1 MLGVIGLWMAVSGR
15 RHLSWVFKHAYVL
28 SRFSCVQLFVTLWT
42 ITRQAPLSMGFCRQR
57 YWSGLTC
64 PSPGDLPHPGI
75 EPMSLMSP
83 ALAGRFYTTSATW
96 EALISNKRRN
106 IPRRSASGNEV
117 LLQAQAIKY
126 WVYFMTV
133 LSEAFRIILLSF
145 SGSLQIP
152 VRINV
157 WNFSRNLLPW

>member
-1 MLGVIGLWMAVSGR
+1 MWKKARGSSKAPFP
-15 RHLSWVFKHAYVL
+15 LSWSVMRVYVL
-28 SRFSCVQLFVTLWT
+28 NRFSHVQLFVIVWT
-42 ITRQAPLSMGFCRQR
+42 IIHKAPLSMGFCRQR

-64 PSPGDLPHPGI
+64 PSPGDLPHPGL

-83 ALAGRFYTTSATW
+83 ALADRFCTTSSTW
-96 EALISNKRRN
+96 EALISKKRRN
-106 IPRRSASGNEV
+106 IPRRSTSSGNEV
-117 LLQAQAIKY
+117 LLQALAIKY

-133 LSEAFRIILLSF
+133 LSDAFRVILLSV

-157 WNFSRNLLPW
+157 WNFSRNLLSW